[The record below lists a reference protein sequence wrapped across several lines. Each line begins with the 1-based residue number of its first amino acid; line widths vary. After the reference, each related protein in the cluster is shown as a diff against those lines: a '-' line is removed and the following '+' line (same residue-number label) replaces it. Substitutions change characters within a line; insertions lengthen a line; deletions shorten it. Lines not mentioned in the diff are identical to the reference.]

1 MRSRQRYRRV
11 SLILPSS
18 ISSRSSS
25 AVDGYQRS
33 SMASSL
39 PGAHSRLIASK
50 AARPG
55 HVGRFA
61 IDGLLK
67 ETIQFEPLP
76 QFQPQKARTELA
88 RSFQPYFVQQH
99 PRYLRIVRRR
109 RHMRGEQLQLLC
121 FALFI
126 EDLNGRQP
134 ARLRGTVQLAQVAE
148 CL

>member
-1 MRSRQRYRRV
+1 
-11 SLILPSS
+11 
-18 ISSRSSS
+18 
-25 AVDGYQRS
+25 
-33 SMASSL
+33 
-39 PGAHSRLIASK
+39 
-50 AARPG
+50 
-55 HVGRFA
+55 
-61 IDGLLK
+61 LK

-148 CL
+148 CLLARTIRCAHRFHQRPIHVILAVLAAMVRPQKHSVLIVS